1 MTESGDAGPPARIVT
16 ETLLADDWARLVK
29 YTVDYRRRD
38 GRHETIVRQVYDRG
52 DGVAVLPYDPD
63 RGTVLLV
70 RQFRMPVFLHGG
82 DGQLTE
88 ACAGK
93 LDDLDPEAAIRAEL
107 EEELGYA
114 VRDLEPVFEM
124 YMSPGSVGERLTLYT
139 ATYGAGDRVAEGGG
153 RDDEAEDIEILEMSL
168 DEAMAEVS
176 QGSIRDAKTVILL
189 QHLKLRTIAD
199 ESP

>member
-1 MTESGDAGPPARIVT
+1 MNETFTDPPARIVD

-29 YTVDYRRRD
+29 YTVVYRRRD
-38 GRHETIVRQVYDRG
+38 GRHETIIRQVYDRG
-52 DGVAVLPYDPD
+52 DGAAVIPYDPE

-70 RQFRMPVFLHGG
+70 RQFRMPVFLHDQ
-82 DGQLTE
+82 DGQLIE

-114 VRDLEPVFEM
+114 VKDLKPAFEM

-139 ATYGAGDRVAEGGG
+139 AEYTARDRVAEGGG
-153 RDDEAEDIEILEMSL
+153 REDEAEDIEVLEMRL
-168 DEAMAEVS
+168 EEAMAMVAS
-176 QGSIRDAKTVILL
+176 GKIRDAKTVILL
-189 QHLKLRTIAD
+189 QHLTLRLGR
-199 ESP
+199 